1 MKAFIDALNEKIDD
15 TDHSGVNIV
24 NNNNKWKIHTD
35 MQLTNSS
42 LWQQYLSLYCHC
54 GVFDTMSCE

>member
-24 NNNNKWKIHTD
+24 NNNDKWKIHTD

-42 LWQQYLSLYCHC
+42 LWQQYLRLYCHC
-54 GVFDTMSCE
+54 GVFDTQSCE

>member
-24 NNNNKWKIHTD
+24 NNNDKWKIHTD

-42 LWQQYLSLYCHC
+42 LLATIFQALLSLR
-54 GVFDTMSCE
+54 GL